1 MKEQNLYE
9 KQEINIMENK
19 IERITKQELEKIYGV
34 NKITIEAWMKKHAL
48 PMITINS
55 HSKYIRREDLINWEN
70 SMIKN
75 KIELVNYET
84 K

>member
-1 MKEQNLYE
+1 
-9 KQEINIMENK
+9 MENK

-34 NKITIEAWMKKHAL
+34 NKITIEAWMKRHGL

-75 KIELVNYET
+75 KIELEYNGCE
-84 K
+84 

>member
-1 MKEQNLYE
+1 
-9 KQEINIMENK
+9 MENK

-34 NKITIEAWMKKHAL
+34 NKITIEAWMKRYGL

-55 HSKYIRREDLINWEN
+55 HSKYIRREDLLNWEN

-75 KIELVNYET
+75 KIELVNYEN
-84 K
+84 

>member
-1 MKEQNLYE
+1 
-9 KQEINIMENK
+9 MENK
-19 IERITKQELEKIYGV
+19 IERISKQELEKIYGV
-34 NKITIEAWMKKHAL
+34 NKITIENWMKNHKL

-55 HSKYIRREDLINWEN
+55 HSKFIRRDELIEWEN

-75 KIELVNYET
+75 KIELVDYED

>member
-1 MKEQNLYE
+1 M
-9 KQEINIMENK
+9 NIMENK
-19 IERITKQELEKIYGV
+19 IERISKQELEKIYGV
-34 NKITIEAWMKKHAL
+34 NKITIESWMKNHAF

-55 HSKYIRREDLINWEN
+55 HSKFVRVTDLIAWEN

-75 KIELVNYET
+75 KIELVDYED